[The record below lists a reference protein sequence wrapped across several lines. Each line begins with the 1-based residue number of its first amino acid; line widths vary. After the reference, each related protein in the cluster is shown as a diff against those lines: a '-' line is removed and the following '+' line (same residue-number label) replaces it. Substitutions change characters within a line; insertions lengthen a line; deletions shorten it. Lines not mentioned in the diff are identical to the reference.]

1 MTLGNAAK
9 ETALPFSKCQNATR
23 GGMPRLWTLVTWQ
36 QLTPSIPPSLST
48 AVRSMSAGWNCY
60 NPGQNTTCRSLAS
73 ACETFTSP
81 NPFGSFHHC
90 LYGAKVTLKIEHWEQ
105 GPIQLATHQS
115 MRCLLYPLNSCLS
128 SLNTSSHWLDS
139 RDLHALPQTW
149 VFPRL
154 VIDRKVGWGL

>member
-48 AVRSMSAGWNCY
+48 AVRSVSAGWNCY
-60 NPGQNTTCRSLAS
+60 NPGQNTTSRSLAS
-73 ACETFTSP
+73 ACGTFTSP
-81 NPFGSFHHC
+81 NSFGSFHHC
-90 LYGAKVTLKIEHWEQ
+90 LYGVKVTLKIEHWEQ

-128 SLNTSSHWLDS
+128 SLNTGSHWLDS
-139 RDLHALPQTW
+139 RDLPPLPQTW